1 MMDYKFFEPI
11 DVEKEIQEETL
22 RDARELASSINKLN
36 EIQKDLLNMI
46 DVQSESL
53 ECVEENTKVTEAIL
67 DDTNIN
73 LTKAAKYSKLKYIPL
88 VLGGSVG
95 AFIFGVPAAPFIG
108 TYSLLTALGGG
119 VIGSVIGNSIGK

>member
-36 EIQKDLLNMI
+36 EIQRDLLNMI

-67 DDTNIN
+67 DDT
-73 LTKAAKYSKLKYIPL
+73 YQ
-88 VLGGSVG
+88 
-95 AFIFGVPAAPFIG
+95 
-108 TYSLLTALGGG
+108 
-119 VIGSVIGNSIGK
+119 